1 MHRRHLLKYSA
12 LCRVSLHIV
21 DSQHPGSHYP
31 ESSQANLVSSP
42 SFHPQLVL
50 LPATH
55 ALNTTLAES
64 QRHFLPLRS
73 FPHHRIYLT
82 TEGHVLW
89 QYTPGTCRYKNRLAN
104 NRRLDLHR
112 ASTPQLGPQPETGR
126 VTPGTYRYKKWETNH
141 H

>member
-1 MHRRHLLKYSA
+1 M
-12 LCRVSLHIV
+12 
-21 DSQHPGSHYP
+21 
-31 ESSQANLVSSP
+31 
-42 SFHPQLVL
+42 L

-112 ASTPQLGPQPETGR
+112 ASTPQPGPQPETGR

-141 H
+141 QRSDLHRASTPKLVPQQEAGRLAH